1 MKRAA
6 GLLWSNIGFVC
17 VAVMLMYCIVH
28 AFDSPRLN
36 WGDSGSDYN
45 VMTAGRNFQRYGFL
59 QMRLTP
65 HLLDA
70 SLQNPAD
77 PKVYTHYPQLP
88 DLMNGVLRA
97 VFRLSDLVQF
107 RFVALGFSF
116 TALFF
121 IYRLVEA
128 YWSRRTAQIA
138 LALWVINPL
147 WIQAADS
154 LHAVPYGAFFGYG
167 SVYFLTRYLADERR
181 RGFLLAS
188 GAFLFCVY
196 LSSYD
201 YWFFAPLLLAIVALS
216 HFGGIRAAAI
226 RVIGV
231 LAMFALAAIGFKL
244 ATNAWVLGGIG
255 ALVRDLRF
263 QLVERTANPESRV
276 VIGPGVWPT
285 LLGRV
290 ERCFSLLLF
299 PIAIY
304 WAAAAF
310 FPAAWARRGPLLQR
324 AKANPWILLIAAL
337 PFLCVFVELWLGQY
351 YPTLLVMPFYVV
363 ACAALAGRL
372 FDTPHRWARPLAI
385 VLVAGLFANSIA
397 ENFSFKKAFIDP
409 ADVRQM
415 RARLDSVS
423 APGQYVM
430 TNHVIDFFY
439 AYYFDRP
446 TIDLILTS
454 PDRMSAAV
462 AYYANPKR
470 PRVAPPTGAIF
481 VQHKHLAE
489 QLFDKGFYFLLVRDG
504 LWDAWAF
511 PERHHAAIDAFV
523 TQRDSQVVAAVAL
536 TGVKLYETD
545 TYVIWRIPPPHL

>member
-1 MKRAA
+1 MKHSAIA
-6 GLLWSNIGFVC
+6 IANNIGFVC
-17 VAVMLMYCIVH
+17 VALLLVYCVVH
-28 AFDSPRLN
+28 AFDPPRLN

-45 VMTAGRNFQRYGFL
+45 VMTAGRNFQRYGFVE
-59 QMRLTP
+59 MRLTP

-70 SLQNPAD
+70 ALQNPAD

-88 DLMNGVLRA
+88 DLMNGVLRT

-107 RFVALGFSF
+107 RFVALAFSF
-116 TALFF
+116 AALFF
-121 IYRLVEA
+121 IYRLLES
-128 YWSRRTAQIA
+128 YWGRRTAQIA
-138 LALWVINPL
+138 LALWVVNPL

-167 SVYFLTRYLADERR
+167 SVYFLMRYLVDERR
-181 RGFLLAS
+181 RGFLVAS

-201 YWFFAPLLLAIVALS
+201 YWFFAPLLLAIIAVS
-216 HFGGIRAAAI
+216 HYRGVRAPAV
-226 RVIGV
+226 RVLGV
-231 LAMFALAAIGFKL
+231 LASFAMAAIVFKL
-244 ATNAWVLGGIG
+244 ATNAWVLGGIA
-255 ALVRDLRF
+255 ALVHDLRF

-276 VIGPGVWPT
+276 LIGPGIWPT
-285 LLGRV
+285 LVGRV

-310 FPAAWARRGPLLQR
+310 FPAAWASRGPLFER
-324 AKANPWILLIAAL
+324 AKANPWILLFAAL

-372 FDTPHRWARPLAI
+372 LDTDHRWAKPLA
-385 VLVAGLFANSIA
+385 VVFVAALFMNSMA
-397 ENFSFKKAFIDP
+397 ENVSFKKAFIER
-409 ADVRQM
+409 ADVREM

-454 PDRMSAAV
+454 PNRMSAAV

-470 PRVAPPTGAIF
+470 PRVAPSGGAIF
-481 VQHKHLAE
+481 VQHKHLAD

-504 LWDAWAF
+504 LWDAWAN

-523 TQRDSQVVAAVAL
+523 AQRDSEVVAAVAPM
-536 TGVKLYETD
+536 GVKVYETD
-545 TYVIWRIPPPHL
+545 SYVIWRILPPKL